1 MADPLP
7 MFAPDAL
14 DARITTPRLP
24 GPSRRPL
31 RRADA
36 ERWVERLHDR
46 DGTLWSEDPEV
57 PGQDRESPG
66 LARRPR
72 DFGDQV
78 PALEAFG
85 EGIRTAGF
93 TAAIVAGWAAAAW
106 PRTCSPTPSATSP
119 AG

>member
-14 DARITTPRLP
+14 DARIHDPALARAVEAAV
-24 GPSRRPL
+24 

-57 PGQDRESPG
+57 QAQDRESPG
-66 LARRPR
+66 LARRP
-72 DFGDQV
+72 
-78 PALEAFG
+78 P
-85 EGIRTAGF
+85 
-93 TAAIVAGWAAAAW
+93 
-106 PRTCSPTPSATSP
+106 
-119 AG
+119 